1 MSRQEFTALIKQNK
15 HCECV
20 RVCVYVYTLVICQK
34 LDPRGRNISIGTP
47 STRTHLKYPEHMPT
61 GLAGSDWSM
70 QLSVTPW

>member
-1 MSRQEFTALIKQNK
+1 M
-15 HCECV
+15 
-20 RVCVYVYTLVICQK
+20 YVYTLVICQK
-34 LDPRGRNISIGTP
+34 LDPHGRNISIGTP